1 MKCSE
6 SKEKTI
12 MKRIR
17 INLSIIC
24 ILLAALMLAAGCGHP
39 WRIARNPNPE
49 TPDPFVDASTPSPE
63 PTTDGPSEEPTAE
76 PTNTSNTGIDAGS
89 PSPAPTPD
97 EKPTPTEIPAE
108 PSEAPTENPNEN
120 QTEAPIGTENPN
132 ITDTPT
138 PASTPA
144 PTAAPT
150 PTPSPTP
157 TPKPTNT
164 PAPTATPVPSNYF
177 ITVAINGNHATY
189 DNSMFADAE
198 LTMINIW
205 ATDCGPCIQE
215 LPHIQNLAAAYESR
229 GVQIVTV
236 LGDSEQSGKINLAL
250 NIINGL
256 GFNLPVLRN
265 TASFSAQFPA
275 GAYPTTYFVDRSGN
289 VVRVVT
295 TSNSYNDWCAILDE
309 LLR

>member
-1 MKCSE
+1 
-6 SKEKTI
+6 

-17 INLSIIC
+17 INLSVIC
-24 ILLAALMLAAGCGHP
+24 FILTALMLTAGCGHP
-39 WRIARNPNPE
+39 WRIARNPNPT

-63 PTTDGPSEEPTAE
+63 PTTDEPSDEPTDE
-76 PTNTSNTGIDAGS
+76 PTNTPDNGINAES

-97 EKPTPTEIPAE
+97 GEPTPTEIQPE
-108 PSEAPTENPNEN
+108 PS
-120 QTEAPIGTENPN
+120 
-132 ITDTPT
+132 DTP
-138 PASTPA
+138 TPA

-150 PTPSPTP
+150 PTPTPAPTP

-177 ITVAINGNHATY
+177 TTVAINGDHATY
-189 DNSMFADAE
+189 DNSMFAGAE

-205 ATDCGPCIQE
+205 ATNCGPCIQE
-215 LPHIQNLAAAYESR
+215 LPHIQNLAEAYESR
-229 GVQIVTV
+229 GVQIVTA
-236 LGDSEQSGKINLAL
+236 LGDSEQSGMINYAL
-250 NIINGL
+250 SIINGL

-275 GAYPTTYFVDRSGN
+275 AAYPTTYFVDRNGN
-289 VVRVVT
+289 IVRVVT
-295 TSNSYNDWCAILDE
+295 TSNSYNEWCAILDE

>member
-1 MKCSE
+1 
-6 SKEKTI
+6 

-17 INLSIIC
+17 INLSVIC
-24 ILLAALMLAAGCGHP
+24 FILAALMLTAGCGHP
-39 WRIARNPNPE
+39 WRIARNPNPT

-63 PTTDGPSEEPTAE
+63 PTTDEPSDEPTDE
-76 PTNTSNTGIDAGS
+76 PTNTPDNGINAES

-97 EKPTPTEIPAE
+97 GEPTPTEIQPE
-108 PSEAPTENPNEN
+108 PS
-120 QTEAPIGTENPN
+120 
-132 ITDTPT
+132 DTP
-138 PASTPA
+138 TPA

-150 PTPSPTP
+150 PTPTPAPTP

-177 ITVAINGNHATY
+177 TTVAINGDHATY
-189 DNSMFADAE
+189 DNSMFAGAE

-205 ATDCGPCIQE
+205 ATNCGPCIQE
-215 LPHIQNLAAAYESR
+215 LPHIQNLAEAYESR
-229 GVQIVTV
+229 GVQIVTA
-236 LGDSEQSGKINLAL
+236 LGDSEQSGMINYAL

-275 GAYPTTYFVDRSGN
+275 AAYPTTYFVDRNGN
-289 VVRVVT
+289 IVRVVT
-295 TSNSYNDWCAILDE
+295 TSNSYNEWCAILDE

>member
-1 MKCSE
+1 
-6 SKEKTI
+6 

-17 INLSIIC
+17 INLSVIC
-24 ILLAALMLAAGCGHP
+24 FILAALMLTAGCGHP
-39 WRIARNPNPE
+39 WRIARNPNPT

-63 PTTDGPSEEPTAE
+63 PTTDEPSDEPTDE
-76 PTNTSNTGIDAGS
+76 PTNTPDNGINAES

-97 EKPTPTEIPAE
+97 GEPTPTEIQPE
-108 PSEAPTENPNEN
+108 PS
-120 QTEAPIGTENPN
+120 
-132 ITDTPT
+132 DTP
-138 PASTPA
+138 TPA

-150 PTPSPTP
+150 PTPTPAPTP

-177 ITVAINGNHATY
+177 TTVAINGDHATY
-189 DNSMFADAE
+189 DNSMFAGAE

-205 ATDCGPCIQE
+205 ATNCGPCIQE
-215 LPHIQNLAAAYESR
+215 LPHIQNLAEAYESR
-229 GVQIVTV
+229 GVQIVTA
-236 LGDSEQSGKINLAL
+236 LGDSEQSGMINYAL

-275 GAYPTTYFVDRSGN
+275 AAYPTTYFVDRNGN
-289 VVRVVT
+289 IVRVVT
-295 TSNSYNDWCAILDE
+295 TSNSYSEWCAILDE

>member
-1 MKCSE
+1 
-6 SKEKTI
+6 

-17 INLSIIC
+17 INLSVIC
-24 ILLAALMLAAGCGHP
+24 FILAALMLTAGCGHP
-39 WRIARNPNPE
+39 WRIARNPNPT

-63 PTTDGPSEEPTAE
+63 PTTDEPSDEPTDE
-76 PTNTSNTGIDAGS
+76 PTNTPDNGINAES

-97 EKPTPTEIPAE
+97 GEPTPTEIQPE
-108 PSEAPTENPNEN
+108 PSDTPSPAPT
-120 QTEAPIGTENPN
+120 
-132 ITDTPT
+132 PT
-138 PASTPA
+138 

-150 PTPSPTP
+150 PTSTPAPTP

-177 ITVAINGNHATY
+177 TTVAINGDHATY
-189 DNSMFADAE
+189 DNSMFAGAE

-205 ATDCGPCIQE
+205 ATNCGPCIQE
-215 LPHIQNLAAAYESR
+215 LPHIQNLAEAYESR
-229 GVQIVTV
+229 GVQIVTA
-236 LGDSEQSGKINLAL
+236 LGDSEQSGMINYAL

-275 GAYPTTYFVDRSGN
+275 AAYPTTYFVDRNGN
-289 VVRVVT
+289 IVRVVT
-295 TSNSYNDWCAILDE
+295 TSNSYSDWCAILDE

>member
-1 MKCSE
+1 
-6 SKEKTI
+6 

-17 INLSIIC
+17 INLSVIC
-24 ILLAALMLAAGCGHP
+24 FILAALMLTAGCGHP
-39 WRIARNPNPE
+39 WRIARNPNPT

-63 PTTDGPSEEPTAE
+63 PTTDEPSDEPTDE
-76 PTNTSNTGIDAGS
+76 PTNTPDNGINAES

-97 EKPTPTEIPAE
+97 GEPTPTEIQPE
-108 PSEAPTENPNEN
+108 PS
-120 QTEAPIGTENPN
+120 
-132 ITDTPT
+132 DTP
-138 PASTPA
+138 TPA

-150 PTPSPTP
+150 PTPTPAPTP

-177 ITVAINGNHATY
+177 TTVAINGDHATY
-189 DNSMFADAE
+189 DNSMFASAE

-205 ATDCGPCIQE
+205 ATNCGPCIQE
-215 LPHIQNLAAAYESR
+215 LPHIQNLAEAYESR
-229 GVQIVTV
+229 GVQIVTA
-236 LGDSEQSGKINLAL
+236 LGDSEQSGMINYAL

-275 GAYPTTYFVDRSGN
+275 AAYPTTYFVDRNGN
-289 VVRVVT
+289 IVRVVT
-295 TSNSYNDWCAILDE
+295 TSNSYNEWCAILDE

>member
-1 MKCSE
+1 
-6 SKEKTI
+6 

-17 INLSIIC
+17 IKLSVIC
-24 ILLAALMLAAGCGHP
+24 FILAALMLTAGCGHP
-39 WRIARNPNPE
+39 WRIARNPNPT

-63 PTTDGPSEEPTAE
+63 PTTDEPSDESTDE
-76 PTNTSNTGIDAGS
+76 PTNTPDNGINAES

-97 EKPTPTEIPAE
+97 GEPTPTEIQPE
-108 PSEAPTENPNEN
+108 PS
-120 QTEAPIGTENPN
+120 
-132 ITDTPT
+132 DTP
-138 PASTPA
+138 TPA

-150 PTPSPTP
+150 PTPTPAPTP

-177 ITVAINGNHATY
+177 TTVAINGDHATY
-189 DNSMFADAE
+189 DNSMFASAE

-205 ATDCGPCIQE
+205 ATNCGPCIQE
-215 LPHIQNLAAAYESR
+215 LPHIQNLAEAYESR
-229 GVQIVTV
+229 GVQIVTA
-236 LGDSEQSGKINLAL
+236 LGDSEQSGMINYAL
-250 NIINGL
+250 SIINGL

-275 GAYPTTYFVDRSGN
+275 AAYPTTYFVDRNGN
-289 VVRVVT
+289 IVRVVT
-295 TSNSYNDWCAILDE
+295 TSNSYNEWCAILDE

>member
-1 MKCSE
+1 
-6 SKEKTI
+6 

-17 INLSIIC
+17 INLSVIC
-24 ILLAALMLAAGCGHP
+24 FILAALMLTAGCGHP
-39 WRIARNPNPE
+39 WRIARNPNPT

-63 PTTDGPSEEPTAE
+63 PTTDEPSDEPTDE
-76 PTNTSNTGIDAGS
+76 PTNTPDNGINAES

-97 EKPTPTEIPAE
+97 GEPTPTEIQPE
-108 PSEAPTENPNEN
+108 PS
-120 QTEAPIGTENPN
+120 
-132 ITDTPT
+132 DTPS
-138 PASTPA
+138 P
-144 PTAAPT
+144 APT
-150 PTPSPTP
+150 PTPTAATTPTPSPAPTP

-177 ITVAINGNHATY
+177 TTVAINGDHATY
-189 DNSMFADAE
+189 DNSMFAGAE

-205 ATDCGPCIQE
+205 ATNCGPCIQE
-215 LPHIQNLAAAYESR
+215 LPHIQNLAEAYESR
-229 GVQIVTV
+229 GVQIVTA
-236 LGDSEQSGKINLAL
+236 LGDSEQSGMINYAL

-275 GAYPTTYFVDRSGN
+275 AAYPTTYFVDRNGN
-289 VVRVVT
+289 IVRVVT
-295 TSNSYNDWCAILDE
+295 TSNSYSEWCAILDE

>member
-1 MKCSE
+1 
-6 SKEKTI
+6 

-17 INLSIIC
+17 INLSVIC
-24 ILLAALMLAAGCGHP
+24 FILAALMLTAGCGHP
-39 WRIARNPNPE
+39 WRIARNPNPT

-63 PTTDGPSEEPTAE
+63 PTTDEPSDEPTDE
-76 PTNTSNTGIDAGS
+76 PTNTPDNGINAES

-97 EKPTPTEIPAE
+97 GEPTPTEIQPE
-108 PSEAPTENPNEN
+108 PS
-120 QTEAPIGTENPN
+120 
-132 ITDTPT
+132 DTP
-138 PASTPA
+138 TPA

-150 PTPSPTP
+150 PTPTPAPTP

-177 ITVAINGNHATY
+177 TTVAINGDHATY
-189 DNSMFADAE
+189 DNSMFAGAE

-205 ATDCGPCIQE
+205 ATNCSPCINE
-215 LPHIQNLAAAYESR
+215 LPHIQNLAEAYESR
-229 GVQIVTV
+229 GVQIVTA
-236 LGDSEQSGKINLAL
+236 LGDSEQSGMINYAL
-250 NIINGL
+250 SIINGL

-275 GAYPTTYFVDRSGN
+275 AAYPTTYFVDRNGN
-289 VVRVVT
+289 IVRVVT
-295 TSNSYNDWCAILDE
+295 TSNSYNEWCAILDE

>member
-1 MKCSE
+1 
-6 SKEKTI
+6 

-17 INLSIIC
+17 INLSVIC
-24 ILLAALMLAAGCGHP
+24 FILAALMLTAGCGHP
-39 WRIARNPNPE
+39 WRIARNPNPT

-63 PTTDGPSEEPTAE
+63 PTTDEPSDEPTDE
-76 PTNTSNTGIDAGS
+76 PTNTPDNGINAES

-97 EKPTPTEIPAE
+97 GEPTPTEIQPE
-108 PSEAPTENPNEN
+108 PS
-120 QTEAPIGTENPN
+120 
-132 ITDTPT
+132 DTP
-138 PASTPA
+138 TPA

-150 PTPSPTP
+150 PTPTPAPTP

-177 ITVAINGNHATY
+177 TTVAINGDHATY
-189 DNSMFADAE
+189 DNSMFASAE

-205 ATDCGPCIQE
+205 ATNCGPCIQE
-215 LPHIQNLAAAYESR
+215 LPHIQNLAEAYESR
-229 GVQIVTV
+229 GVQIVTA
-236 LGDSEQSGKINLAL
+236 LGDSEQSGMINYAL
-250 NIINGL
+250 SIINRL

-275 GAYPTTYFVDRSGN
+275 AAYPTTYFVDRNGN
-289 VVRVVT
+289 IVRVVT
-295 TSNSYNDWCAILDE
+295 TSNSYSDWCAILDE